1 MFIYLSMEKEQ
12 KEQLVTNIKEW
23 VKLDNE
29 INQMKTEVNEK
40 NKRKKLL
47 SDNLMKVMKQNEID
61 CFDVNGGSLMYKQS
75 KVKKPINAKML
86 LATLQK
92 YYKSDATMA
101 DEITQFILDSR
112 EEQIK
117 ETLKRK
123 VA

>member
-1 MFIYLSMEKEQ
+1 MEKEQ

-29 INQMKTEVNEK
+29 INQMKTEINER
-40 NKRKKLL
+40 NKRKKTLT
-47 SDNLMKVMKQNEID
+47 DNLMKVMKHNEID
-61 CFDVNGGSLMYKQS
+61 CFDVNGGSLIYKQN

-92 YYKSDATMA
+92 YYKADVTMA

>member
-1 MFIYLSMEKEQ
+1 MEKEQ

-86 LATLQK
+86 LATLHK
-92 YYKSDATMA
+92 YYKADATMA

-123 VA
+123 IA

>member
-1 MFIYLSMEKEQ
+1 MEKEQ

-86 LATLQK
+86 LSTLQK
-92 YYKSDATMA
+92 YYKNNDTMA
-101 DEITQFILDSR
+101 DEIAQFILDSR

-123 VA
+123 IA